1 MKKNN
6 FLLRIAS
13 VLLAVLLLLPMGLTA
28 WAAEAKTVRIA
39 TVEDLVELA
48 ERCSSDSY
56 SKGDII
62 NNICNG
68 IIVEFSALHML

>member
-39 TVEDLVELA
+39 TV
-48 ERCSSDSY
+48 
-56 SKGDII
+56 
-62 NNICNG
+62 
-68 IIVEFSALHML
+68 